1 MPRLRSNIVAVYI
14 VRPAPSGIELL
25 MLQRPEGHRFAGAW
39 QTVGGHIEEKQG
51 ETAWQAALREL
62 DEETALD
69 VERWFRI
76 DRPET
81 FYNPENDTIYL
92 VPAFAALVSAGSEPA
107 ISDEHRA
114 SRWQNPNE
122 AAATVDWAAMR
133 DSILLVGEALADPD
147 CPGLGVTEMYPNDLG
162 VD

>member
-1 MPRLRSNIVAVYI
+1 MPRLRSNIIAVYI
-14 VRPAPSGIELL
+14 ARPAEDSIELL
-25 MLQRPEGHRFAGAW
+25 MLQRPETHRFAGAW

-62 DEETALD
+62 DEETGLT

-81 FYNPENDTIYL
+81 FYNPENDTIYF
-92 VPAFAALVSAGSEPA
+92 VPAFVALVAPGAEPTLSE
-107 ISDEHRA
+107 EHQTW
-114 SRWQNPNE
+114 RWQTPEE

-133 DSILLVGEALADPD
+133 DSILLVGEALANPQH
-147 CPGLGVTEMYPNDLG
+147 PGLGVTEFDPATAP
-162 VD
+162 

>member
-1 MPRLRSNIVAVYI
+1 MPRLRSNIIAVYV
-14 VRPAPSGIELL
+14 VRPADDGIELL
-25 MLQRPEGHRFAGAW
+25 MLQRPETHRFAGAW

-62 DEETALD
+62 DEETRLT

-81 FYNPENDTIYL
+81 FYNPENDTIYF
-92 VPAFAALVSAGSEPA
+92 VPAFAALVAANVEPTISE
-107 ISDEHRA
+107 EHQA
-114 SRWQNPNE
+114 WRWQAPEE

-133 DSILLVGEALADPD
+133 DSILLVGAALADPKH
-147 CPGLGVTEMYPNDLG
+147 PGLGVTEFDPG
-162 VD
+162 TAP